1 MQKTIKREIKTMF
14 KENTFRKCF
23 FFKGKEYEL
32 LRRVDRWKTG
42 TIIGFELNDA
52 DIFIIADALIEKREP
67 TKQDWQELITK
78 FKEKIGG
85 LNA

>member
-1 MQKTIKREIKTMF
+1 MF

-23 FFKGKEYEL
+23 FLKGKEYEL
-32 LRRVDRWKTG
+32 LRWVDRWRDG

-67 TKQDWQELITK
+67 TKQDWAELVSK
-78 FKEKIGG
+78 FEEKIGG